1 MTAEKTIKTGD
12 FDMVRKPSA
21 EKKTVSNVK
30 SKVVEPKKAAPAAK
44 STVPGKSGAKKPA
57 NNVKSV
63 VKAKPAGATAPATAT
78 ATAPAVKKPAVKA
91 KAKPAV
97 KAKR

>member
-1 MTAEKTIKTGD
+1 
-12 FDMVRKPSA
+12 MVRKPSA

-63 VKAKPAGATAPATAT
+63 VKAKPAGAVAT